1 MDILKAMTV
10 KDYAMWELNAKCVRV
25 RNRQQLEAKFK
36 RKARRILN
44 MKARYDQKKFSEILK
59 EKLDKAS
66 TM

>member
-1 MDILKAMTV
+1 MKAMTV
-10 KDYAMWELNAKCVRV
+10 RDYTVWELNAKCVRV

-44 MKARYDQKKFSEILK
+44 MKARYNQKNFSEILK
-59 EKLDKAS
+59 EKLDKAG